1 MLGLVKRFGCIGT
14 VIMLGMTALGQPGIG
29 LAKSPNLDFNLI
41 YHAAKIA
48 NQAYDGKSKILGKLK
63 GKSAWVATPGKTNV
77 QYFIIYN
84 DTRKLQAISVRGTDN
99 DANWTLDKDTRG
111 VRDKKTGILMHR
123 GFRTAANAIYGD
135 VRPRLK
141 KGYTTYLT
149 GHSLGGA
156 VAVILGIYFQ
166 KDGVKLG
173 GIYTFGQPKFT
184 NVAGARRYENLPLLR
199 IVNQNDTVALLPDED
214 AQGNQVFAHIGPA
227 INILTGPYYVYGN
240 AQQTLRVSQGSFGK
254 FLTQISVPDHKIKWY
269 LQNLRDKL
277 KGAKRVDFKDRDKY
291 IVRRKYGSGVDTT
304 KPKRQFNFNHHN

>member
-1 MLGLVKRFGCIGT
+1 MFGFVRRFGCVGM
-14 VIMLGMTALGQPGIG
+14 VVMLGMAAFGQPDIG
-29 LAKSPNLDFNLI
+29 LAKAPAVDFNLI

-48 NQAYDGKSKILGKLK
+48 NRAYDGKSEILGKMK

-84 DTRKLQAISVRGTDN
+84 HSRKLQAISVRGTSN
-99 DANWTLDKDTRG
+99 DTNWALDKDTRG

-123 GFRTAANAIYGD
+123 GFRTASNAIYRD

-156 VAVILGIYFQ
+156 VAAILGIYLQ
-166 KDGVKLG
+166 VDGVKLG

-184 NVAGARRYENLPLLR
+184 NVAGARKYENLPILR
-199 IVNQNDTVALLPDED
+199 VINQNDTVALLPDKNG
-214 AQGNQVFAHIGPA
+214 QGNQVFAHIGPA

-277 KGAKRVDFKDRDKY
+277 RGAKRVDFKDRDKY
-291 IVRRKYGSGVDTT
+291 IVRHKYGSGVDTT
-304 KPKRQFNFNHHN
+304 KPKRQFNFNHQN